1 MVGYPGETEEEF
13 QELLDFVKWAKFER
27 MGAFV
32 YSEEE
37 GTYSAMNYTDDV
49 PPEVKQQRLDK
60 LMRVQQRIS
69 AELMEKHIGRDMK
82 VIIDRREGDW
92 YVGRSEYSSPEV
104 DPEVLIPVSEKRL
117 QRGCFYNVRVTGAEE
132 FDIYATV
139 L

>member
-1 MVGYPGETEEEF
+1 
-13 QELLDFVKWAKFER
+13 
-27 MGAFV
+27 
-32 YSEEE
+32 
-37 GTYSAMNYTDDV
+37 
-49 PPEVKQQRLDK
+49 
-60 LMRVQQRIS
+60 
-69 AELMEKHIGRDMK
+69 MK
-82 VIIDRREGDW
+82 VIIDSREGDW